1 MRRILVVSLL
11 LGFSVALSAR
21 AADKGT
27 GKPLTAEQQ
36 ESRNSIVQKYDIN
49 QDGIL
54 DKMEI
59 KKLSKEDKKT
69 LARTGGVGTAKKS
82 SVRTTKK
89 AADSEDSMK
98 SEKAGKVEKTDK
110 VIKERP
116 AERPKPVE
124 SKVKGGGKK

>member
-54 DKMEI
+54 DKKEI

-82 SVRTTKK
+82 SVRTTEKSGSSAYSK
-89 AADSEDSMK
+89 K
-98 SEKAGKVEKTDK
+98 SEKSGKVENTDK

-124 SKVKGGGKK
+124 SKAKGGGKQ